1 MVRSIEHYP
10 SETIVVVHAKLRK
23 AHTRVK
29 NATLHDHELEVYE
42 VHKVGNLSENVPFTV
57 YDAENINR
65 DKEDVDDDDDDESGI
80 ISGTDTPDGP
90 SRASTD
96 LSKLSLDNP
105 KSPIHRIKASEDKLA
120 SRSTLYSSYD
130 ITLLTRNSQY
140 G

>member
-23 AHTRVK
+23 APIRIK

-42 VHKVGNLSENVPFTV
+42 VHKVGNLTENVPFTV

-65 DKEDVDDDDDDESGI
+65 DKEEEDDDDDESGI
-80 ISGTDTPDGP
+80 FSGADTPEGP

-96 LSKLSLDNP
+96 LSRLSLDNP
-105 KSPIHRIKASEDKLA
+105 KSPIHRIRASEDKTG
-120 SRSTLYSSYD
+120 SRSK
-130 ITLLTRNSQY
+130 
-140 G
+140 